1 MAEANTQLNN
11 IDSSVDNCKQQSGQT
26 PKKSESGFKTELFEW
41 LECIVFSLVAVVL
54 IFTFIFR
61 IVGVDGRSMVP
72 TLQDQDR
79 LVISHLFYTPKQGDI
94 IVITQPTAVNEPLIK
109 RIIAKEGQV
118 VDIDFSTGTVY
129 VDGTALSE
137 PYINELTTNSAT
149 CNIELPVTV
158 PEGKVFVMGDNRN
171 NSRDSRDSSIG
182 MIDERYI
189 LGKAFFRIYPFSD
202 IGPVE

>member
-1 MAEANTQLNN
+1 MAEETQIADVYNN
-11 IDSSVDNCKQQSGQT
+11 NSENDTAKDKNDSQKN
-26 PKKSESGFKTELFEW
+26 GFKGELFEW

-54 IFTFIFR
+54 IFTFVFR

-79 LVISHLFYTPKQGDI
+79 LVISHMFYTPKQGDI

-109 RIIAKEGQV
+109 RIIAKAGQK

-129 VDGTALSE
+129 VDDSPLSE

-149 CNIELPVTV
+149 CNIDLPVTV

-189 LGKAFFRIYPFSD
+189 LGKAFFRVYPLNK